1 MAVISEKIFYNLK
14 NWSNNASKKLELS
27 MRTPRPRQNQS
38 MLTVIFTLTLIE
50 KSLTM
55 FFSYYYYNGLKFV
68 KKKYKIAPPESFIA
82 KIAISIWFWFIV
94 RKNYEPKRITNQK
107 VFAHGGMWYV

>member
-55 FFSYYYYNGLKFV
+55 FFFILLSQRSEICQ
-68 KKKYKIAPPESFIA
+68 KKVQNRSP
-82 KIAISIWFWFIV
+82 
-94 RKNYEPKRITNQK
+94 RIIHSQNCDINM
-107 VFAHGGMWYV
+107 VLVHR